1 MPEEDEGTVT
11 EHTARI
17 PDVLDDPL
25 RNRGVAFTQAE
36 RGALGLTGRVP
47 AAVMTLEEQARRA
60 WAQLQGLPTD
70 LAKNDYLEQ
79 LHDRNEVLYY
89 KVLGDHLASQVDV
102 SAPGAALVPPVSNLR
117 AVRPLVRPSE
127 RP

>member
-17 PDVLDDPL
+17 PDVLDGPL

-36 RGALGLTGRVP
+36 REALGLTGRLP

-60 WAQLQGLPTD
+60 RAQLPGLPTD

-79 LHDRNEVLYY
+79 LHDRSEVLYY
-89 KVLGDHLASQVDV
+89 KVLGDHLAVLLPSVY
-102 SAPGAALVPPVSNLR
+102 PGGA
-117 AVRPLVRPSE
+117 E
-127 RP
+127 